1 MDPEPT
7 EPCVNHTFGF
17 SWESTVTC
25 GALPQLEAEKSMRSR
40 FGTQPAIFAPRPA
53 GFWDLGAQVSAVGLG
68 RGFGFGTF
76 VRSSFGARL
85 VIFSDS
91 GKLGFVHGILGDI
104 DSFPL
109 FNGC

>member
-53 GFWDLGAQVSAVGLG
+53 DFGTWALKSLQLGWGADSDLGHL
-68 RGFGFGTF
+68 
-76 VRSSFGARL
+76 
-85 VIFSDS
+85 
-91 GKLGFVHGILGDI
+91 
-104 DSFPL
+104 
-109 FNGC
+109 